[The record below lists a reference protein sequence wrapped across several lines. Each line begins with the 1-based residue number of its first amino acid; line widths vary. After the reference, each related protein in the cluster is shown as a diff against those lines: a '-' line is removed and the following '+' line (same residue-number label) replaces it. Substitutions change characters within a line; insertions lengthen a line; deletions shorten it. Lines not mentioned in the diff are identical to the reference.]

1 MYTRIPLHTSPDLHT
16 HILAHTTPTGT
27 HPLTYTHPVH
37 THPVHAH
44 TPSHTP
50 LQAHTPHPRAY
61 THTPLY
67 AHTLIPTHM
76 APTCTHLAPVHTPS
90 MHVTSYARNLTR
102 THHLYA

>member
-50 LQAHTPHPRAY
+50 LQAHTPICTHPHTY
-61 THTPLY
+61 THGSY
-67 AHTLIPTHM
+67 M
-76 APTCTHLAPVHTPS
+76 HTPCTRA
-90 MHVTSYARNLTR
+90 HPLHARNLIR
-102 THHLYA
+102 T